1 MFIFCCYTGLAFLEM
16 STLERKHIIIGS
28 DKKKWISI
36 TRQKTNKKYEI
47 PLLKKAEYILQK
59 YEGGEKLLPRIS
71 NQRFNSYLKE
81 IAEIVGIQ
89 KNLTHHIAR
98 KTFASTILLY
108 NDVPMEIVS
117 ELLGHS
123 EMSVT
128 QNHYAKVVKAKLSES
143 MSKVEKLLE

>member
-1 MFIFCCYTGLAFLEM
+1 MVFLSEEELSKIDQHEFASQRLQQVADMFIFCCYTGLAFLEM

-71 NQRFNSYLKE
+71 NQRFNSYL
-81 IAEIVGIQ
+81 V
-89 KNLTHHIAR
+89 
-98 KTFASTILLY
+98 
-108 NDVPMEIVS
+108 VP
-117 ELLGHS
+117 
-123 EMSVT
+123 
-128 QNHYAKVVKAKLSES
+128 
-143 MSKVEKLLE
+143 